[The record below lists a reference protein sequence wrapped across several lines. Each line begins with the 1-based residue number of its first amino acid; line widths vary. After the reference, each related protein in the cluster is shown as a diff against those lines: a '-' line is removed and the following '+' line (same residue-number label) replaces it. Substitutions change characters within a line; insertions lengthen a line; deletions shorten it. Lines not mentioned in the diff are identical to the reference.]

1 MIRNKRKK
9 KLVMLGVLSLASISL
24 ISIGLS
30 TWISGVVID
39 SDTVSATI
47 SIEGSVTQVLTVEGS
62 TNKESVS
69 IDSNSDMSIP
79 TTYTVITSQ
88 NATFEAINVSMT
100 AVSEDSTSE
109 ESSED
114 INTSIPVLDE
124 SKTTTDGTDIFGRT
138 YSGTDYSSLTYLTL
152 SKTKYESS
160 ELKQTT
166 YLDDYYSYTLEDT
179 TFSIQFGTFFNNEN
193 PQTFYDNQLAKYKN
207 DYLNAASSDKAS
219 AREAYLNA
227 ISAANKELN
236 KMHDL
241 LDGSTIKIK
250 LTADYSFAS

>member
-39 SDTVSATI
+39 NDTVSATI
-47 SIEGSVTQVLTVEGS
+47 SIEGSVTQVITVEGT
-62 TNKESVS
+62 TNKESIKV
-69 IDSNSDMSIP
+69 DSDSDMSVP

-88 NATFEAINVSMT
+88 NATFNALNVSMS
-100 AVSEDSTSE
+100 AVSKDSTIE
-109 ESSED
+109 ESSD

-124 SKTTTDGTDIFGRT
+124 SKTSSDGTDIFGRN
-138 YSGTDYSSLTYLTL
+138 YSDTSYSSLTYLTL
-152 SKTKYESS
+152 SKTKYESI
-160 ELKQTT
+160 ELKKET
-166 YLDDYYSYTLEDT
+166 YLDDYYSYTLKDT
-179 TFSIQFGTFFNNEN
+179 TFAIKFGSFFNNEN
-193 PQTFYDNQLAKYKN
+193 PQTFYDTKLAEYKN
-207 DYLNAASSDKAS
+207 AYLNATSDNKAS
-219 AREAYLNA
+219 ARETYLKA

-236 KMHDL
+236 QMHDL